1 MSIGSIFLMPI
12 SQDILLQMQSAP
24 SSYIMLP
31 GYALFMN
38 STLPAQ
44 YLNALLSITPTL
56 PPSLVLLFSPPP
68 QPPGRPNNV
77 TPLPLFQKL
86 TRYTP
91 ANPHSP
97 PSAPSVPQTYT
108 TTSTESEP
116 AHSAPTTSVRSVRL
130 SREEGRVGY
139 IQRYLYFGCDC
150 RGI

>member
-68 QPPGRPNNV
+68 QPPRRPNNV
-77 TPLPLFQKL
+77 TPLPLFQNL

-91 ANPHSP
+91 TNPP
-97 PSAPSVPQTYT
+97 PSAIGSICTANVYNHIDGIRTGALISNDNRPK
-108 TTSTESEP
+108 
-116 AHSAPTTSVRSVRL
+116 RKL
-130 SREEGRVGY
+130 SREEGRGGY
-139 IQRYLYFGCDC
+139 IQRYLCFGCGY
-150 RGI
+150 RAI